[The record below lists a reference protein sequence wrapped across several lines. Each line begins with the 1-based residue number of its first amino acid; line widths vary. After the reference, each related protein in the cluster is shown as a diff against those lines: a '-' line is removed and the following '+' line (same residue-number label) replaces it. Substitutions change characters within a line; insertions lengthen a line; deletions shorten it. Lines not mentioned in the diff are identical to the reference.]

1 MRSKLNR
8 REFLKMASLVSLTTP
23 WLAGSSPAFGQGKTD
38 AQHPNV
44 LIVVFDTLTA
54 RDVSLYGFRR
64 ETTPNLERFAQRAT
78 VYHNHYAG
86 GNFTTPGTSSILT
99 GTLPWTHRAF
109 SHHATPLDSFT
120 SKNIFSE
127 FDTDTY
133 TRIGFSHNLLVNII
147 LFFLKQNLDIFTLP
161 NEVALVDF
169 NISDDLFKQDY
180 GIASQS
186 ERSHY
191 KQPGEPSNS
200 LFLYPLLWSIKKF
213 VFQSIMRRLERR
225 FPHGV
230 PGYHDMLYPLED
242 TIDWIREQL
251 IEWSQPFVSYLHM
264 MPPHDP
270 YSPREEF
277 VNIFW
282 DGWKPAPK
290 PDHFFANFEDRQNVL
305 DEKRVF
311 YDEYIAYVDSEFGR
325 LDQFL
330 ETNGFYDNTIVVLTS
345 DHGEMFERKI
355 WKHTTPTLFEPIV
368 RVPLLITRPGQDE
381 RQDVFLPSSCID
393 ILPTLLHLAGR
404 SIPSWCEGVV
414 LPPYAPQDPPSGRS
428 IFVVEAKSN
437 PKLAPLRKATVAMIK
452 DDFKLIHYRGYEGYD
467 GVYELY
473 NLREDPEELD
483 NLYATQPTIAAEL
496 QQELIAKIEEK
507 DAPFTLSNNG

>member
-1 MRSKLNR
+1 MRPKINR
-8 REFLKMASLVSLTTP
+8 RGFLKMASLFSLATP
-23 WLAGSSPAFGQGKTD
+23 WIASSTPSLSQRKTD
-38 AQHPNV
+38 ANTPNI
-44 LIVVFDTLTA
+44 LILVFDTLTA
-54 RDVSLYGFRR
+54 HDVSLYGYHR
-64 ETTPNLERFAQRAT
+64 ETTPNLKRFADRAT

-109 SHHATPLDSFT
+109 SHHATPLDTFISR
-120 SKNIFSE
+120 NMFSE
-127 FDTDTY
+127 FNYDHY
-133 TRIGFSHNLLVNII
+133 TRIGFSHNLLVNIL
-147 LFFLKQNLDIFTLP
+147 LFHLQQNLDLFTLP
-161 NEVALVDF
+161 NEIAMVDF
-169 NISDDLFKQDY
+169 NISDDIFKRDY
-180 GIASQS
+180 GIAAQS

-191 KQPGEPSNS
+191 KQPGEPSGS
-200 LFLYPLLWSIKKF
+200 LFLYPLFWSIKDF
-213 VFQSIMRRLERR
+213 VNKSIKKRLQRR
-225 FPHGV
+225 FPRGI

-242 TIDWIREQL
+242 TIDWIRDQL
-251 IEWSQPFVSYLHM
+251 IEWDQPFISYLHM

-282 DGWKPAPK
+282 DGWVPESK
-290 PDHFFANFEDRQNVL
+290 PDHFFANFTDRQHVL

-311 YDEYIAYVDSEFGR
+311 YDEYIAYVDAEFGR
-325 LDQFL
+325 LDNYL

-355 WKHTTPTLFEPIV
+355 WKHTTPTLFEPVIQ
-368 RVPLLITRPGQDE
+368 VPLLIAVPDQKE
-381 RQDVFLPSSCID
+381 RQDVYLRTSCID
-393 ILPTLLHLAGR
+393 ILPTLLHLTGR

-414 LPPYAPQDPPSGRS
+414 LPPYAPKEQPEERS

-452 DDFKLIHYRGYEGYD
+452 GDNKLIHYRGYEGYD
-467 GVYELY
+467 GVHELF

-483 NLYATQPTIAAEL
+483 NLYSTHPAIASEL
-496 QQELIAKIEEK
+496 RQELLRKIEEM
-507 DAPFTLSNNG
+507 DAPFTPSKIE